1 MKRLASNLYA
11 THSPGRV
18 MDGLSDRLGQLVGEA
33 LSRSS
38 DTFYLVIHKTL
49 LLPPSTPGSTPV
61 TPTSCSWPL
70 IIALPLLA
78 MCWESKGSHLS
89 LIKMEPHHLLPRA
102 LNHNQS
108 LGRQRWIGT
117 SATPYLPG
125 VGGRKCSKELLSVT
139 NNSRDSRGIEQVKS
153 ATPGRKLSQ
162 SLGGKFFSPQEQQSQ
177 CLTACLTG
185 ACGRRAAALW
195 WSHLI
200 YC

>member
-1 MKRLASNLYA
+1 MMKRLASNLYA

-18 MDGLSDRLGQLVGEA
+18 MDGLSDRLGQLVGDA

-125 VGGRKCSKELLSVT
+125 VGGGANAPKSCCQWQIIAVILGGLSRSSLPPLEGSCHKALEGNSFLLR
-139 NNSRDSRGIEQVKS
+139 NNSHNV
-153 ATPGRKLSQ
+153 
-162 SLGGKFFSPQEQQSQ
+162 
-177 CLTACLTG
+177 
-185 ACGRRAAALW
+185 
-195 WSHLI
+195 
-200 YC
+200 